1 VFIRFVR
8 SDAKQEAPRGWQSL
22 LEAHGEDRASADVVT
37 SDGVFSAGY
46 RMVRGTE
53 PKLSVIT
60 PDAAIRTYKEHM
72 MEKRL
77 DEAGSLESIN
87 RAATASA
94 NCGMISSRKET
105 HGAAFRAGG
114 TPSYSQDVTG
124 FKSWPAP
131 DTGEMGRPTE

>member
-1 VFIRFVR
+1 MVNVIQ
-8 SDAKQEAPRGWQSL
+8 D
-22 LEAHGEDRASADVVT
+22 

-53 PKLSVIT
+53 TKLPVVT
-60 PDAAIRTYKEHM
+60 PDAAIRTYKEHV

-77 DEAGSLESIN
+77 DEARSLGSIN

-114 TPSYSQDVTG
+114 IQSYSQDVTG
-124 FKSWPAP
+124 FKSRPPAPPAP
-131 DTGEMGRPTE
+131 DTGEMGRPTG

>member
-1 VFIRFVR
+1 
-8 SDAKQEAPRGWQSL
+8 
-22 LEAHGEDRASADVVT
+22 
-37 SDGVFSAGY
+37 VFSAGY

-60 PDAAIRTYKEHM
+60 PDAATRTYKEHM